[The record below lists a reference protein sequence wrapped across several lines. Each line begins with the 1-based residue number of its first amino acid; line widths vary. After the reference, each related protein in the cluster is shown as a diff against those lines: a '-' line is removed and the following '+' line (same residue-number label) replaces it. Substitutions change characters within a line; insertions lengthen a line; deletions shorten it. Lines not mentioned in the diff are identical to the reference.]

1 MKKSPCHTFLS
12 PSTHQLPRIR
22 LKPLKGFLCWHGW
35 YDLPSALRWELQ
47 RNKYIVGCAAL
58 GLEVPGQHQE
68 QPRQENNRLRTTVGL
83 WKKAVFGSGK
93 NGEGGLASPLW
104 PPGSFYN
111 FNGTLAEFGW
121 CYEYYFGLLPNITP
135 PPKTSCAITNF

>member
-58 GLEVPGQHQE
+58 GLEVRTASRTTKAGE
-68 QPRQENNRLRTTVGL
+68 QQIKNNRGFV
-83 WKKAVFGSGK
+83 KKAVFWFLQK
-93 NGEGGLASPLW
+93 WRGGLASPLG
-104 PPGSFYN
+104 PLGSFYN

-121 CYEYYFGLLPNITP
+121 CYEYFFGLLPNITP